1 MHRSRCFVVK
11 SFLVLIVFSNDSN
24 ISNNSLDEFFT
35 TINENSNTSCV
46 DLKFCA
52 SNENVDVS
60 SKSSNDT
67 KLSANDN
74 NNESI
79 EI

>member
-1 MHRSRCFVVK
+1 MHRFKRFVVE
-11 SFLVLIVFSNDSN
+11 SFLVLTVFLSDSN
-24 ISNNSLDEFFT
+24 ISNSSLDEFFT
-35 TINENSNTSCV
+35 TFNENSSTSCV
-46 DLKFCA
+46 DFKFCA
-52 SNENVDVS
+52 ANENVDVS

-67 KLSANDN
+67 KLFANDN